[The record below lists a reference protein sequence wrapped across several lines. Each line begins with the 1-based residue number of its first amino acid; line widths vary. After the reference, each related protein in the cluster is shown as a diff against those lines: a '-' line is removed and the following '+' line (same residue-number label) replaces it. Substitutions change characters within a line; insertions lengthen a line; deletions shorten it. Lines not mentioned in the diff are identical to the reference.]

1 MLFEK
6 GNYNIGNGIKSHV
19 CYWRV
24 VFFNSEKKQGQHANS
39 EKGTLKVHCDY
50 SDLMF

>member
-1 MLFEK
+1 MYVIEGLF
-6 GNYNIGNGIKSHV
+6 
-19 CYWRV
+19 
-24 VFFNSEKKQGQHANS
+24 FFNSEKKQGQHANS